1 MFDSFDTSV
10 SGLVAHR
17 LWLDTIQA
25 NMANVHTTRD
35 AQGRPNPYRRRYPIF
50 AVAAGGR
57 GQGVEVHSVEAEEGF
72 DLVKDPGHAD
82 AIQSGPMKGY
92 VRMPKVDWYKEMVN
106 GMLVQRAYEANVTAL
121 QISRQMYMADLRI
134 LA

>member
-1 MFDSFDTSV
+1 MFESFDTSV

-17 LWLDTIQA
+17 VWLDTIQA

-35 AQGRPNPYRRRYPIF
+35 AQGRPNPYQRRYPVF
-50 AVAAGGR
+50 SVADG
-57 GQGVEVHSVEAEEGF
+57 GQGVQVHSVEAEEGF
-72 DLVKDPGHAD
+72 RLVKDPGHTD
-82 AIQSGPMKGY
+82 AIQEGPQAGY

-106 GMLVQRAYEANVTAL
+106 GILVQRAYEANITAL